1 MNNFNQNYH
10 YSQKQIDILLTQ
22 IQKEPIIMRMKINLN
37 LSPDE
42 RKKQLEEFENSCMT
56 EKDEKEM
63 EKAIRRGEYKRQ
75 RMLPDGTIIS
85 IGER

>member
-1 MNNFNQNYH
+1 
-10 YSQKQIDILLTQ
+10 
-22 IQKEPIIMRMKINLN
+22 MRMKINLN

>member
-1 MNNFNQNYH
+1 
-10 YSQKQIDILLTQ
+10 
-22 IQKEPIIMRMKINLN
+22 MRMKINLN

-42 RKKQLEEFENSCMT
+42 RKKQLEEFENCCMT